1 MRVNKLSGTKLN
13 ILQKIAEFGFITI
26 DSFFPKKYAYSNL
39 SRKIF
44 NLDDENFNRDKLS
57 RSLSKLQ
64 QHGLIQRMGSKKKS
78 KWNITKLG
86 QQFVE
91 DARTTK
97 IKPKED
103 GILRIIMFDIPEKY
117 AVKRRWLR
125 RELLYLNYKILQKS
139 VWIGKTPVPKEFLK
153 NINILNLQKNINIF
167 IVSKKEVLDY

>member
-1 MRVNKLSGTKLN
+1 MNANKLSRNKLN
-13 ILQKIAEFGFITI
+13 ILKKIAEFGFITI

-44 NLDDENFNRDKLS
+44 DIDDKNLNKERLS
-57 RSLSKLQ
+57 HSLSQLQ
-64 QHGLIQRMGSKKKS
+64 RYGLVQRTGSKKKS
-78 KWNITKLG
+78 TWGITKFG
-86 QQFVE
+86 QQLIK
-91 DARTTK
+91 DARATK

-103 GILRIIMFDIPEKY
+103 GVLRIIMFDIPEKY